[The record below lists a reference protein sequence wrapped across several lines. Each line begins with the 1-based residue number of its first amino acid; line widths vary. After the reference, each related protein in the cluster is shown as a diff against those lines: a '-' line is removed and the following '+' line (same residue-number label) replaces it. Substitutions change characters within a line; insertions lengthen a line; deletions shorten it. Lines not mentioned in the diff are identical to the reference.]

1 MLVLSRK
8 RDERIIA
15 HADIAKL
22 KEFIAAA
29 EASGATRVQLLS
41 IQVVKIAGPLVR
53 LGLDAPDEVDL
64 VREEVFLEQQTQCP
78 SE

>member
-8 RDERIIA
+8 HDERIIA

-29 EASGATRVQLLS
+29 EAAGATRVQLLS
-41 IQVVKIAGPLVR
+41 IQVVKIKGLLVR

-64 VREEVFLEQQTQCP
+64 VREEAFLEQQTQCP
-78 SE
+78 RE